1 MQYKTRIDDYI
12 IREAVEE
19 DVSLILELI
28 KDLAEYEIRLKE
40 VIATEESLRQSLF
53 LDNKAKVL
61 IGEVQGIPVG
71 FAIYFY
77 NFSSF
82 KGRAGLYIQDLF
94 IKPQFRNNGYGK
106 EMLKILADIAEEN
119 NCVRFQ
125 WNCLNWNEE
134 AMSFYKKIGAECMQE
149 WAVHRVDI
157 DKIKNLK

>member
-40 VIATEESLRQSLF
+40 VIATEENLRQSLF

>member
-106 EMLKILADIAEEN
+106 EMLKILAGIAEEN

-157 DKIKNLK
+157 DKIKNLQ

>member
-71 FAIYFY
+71 FTIYFY

-106 EMLKILADIAEEN
+106 EMLKILAGIAEEN

>member
-61 IGEVQGIPVG
+61 IVEVQGIPVR